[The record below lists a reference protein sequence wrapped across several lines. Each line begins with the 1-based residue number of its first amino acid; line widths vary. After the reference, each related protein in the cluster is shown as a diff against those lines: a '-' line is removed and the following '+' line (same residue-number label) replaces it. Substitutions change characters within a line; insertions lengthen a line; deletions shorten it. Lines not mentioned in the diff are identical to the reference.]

1 MSAATV
7 AMLVAIR
14 ITDNALNKVGKY
26 PLTDEEKMILEDA
39 GFKDQTKIDDINR
52 EIELLDFN
60 EWIMKYQ
67 IKEKFKWSVLPEF
80 REWFQKH
87 L

>member
-1 MSAATV
+1 MISSLVGAVIMSAATV

-60 EWIMKYQ
+60 E
-67 IKEKFKWSVLPEF
+67 
-80 REWFQKH
+80 
-87 L
+87 